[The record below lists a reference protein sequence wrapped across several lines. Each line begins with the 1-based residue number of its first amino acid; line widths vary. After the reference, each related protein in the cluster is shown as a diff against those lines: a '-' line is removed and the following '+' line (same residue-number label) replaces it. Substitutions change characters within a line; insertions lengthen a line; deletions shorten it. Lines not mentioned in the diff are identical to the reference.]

1 MREFMKY
8 DDPYKEAMRY
18 VDNAKEQLIHAGKDG
33 KFYVDDKYVRSACG
47 IAYSG
52 LLRGLDFLFDIRKV
66 QKQRGRKSIEYYR
79 SILGNM
85 DNKLLKHLNNGY
97 EILHRYG
104 YYDGGDK
111 IGNIEEGFDDA
122 LSIIATL
129 KPYSKNGLK

>member
-1 MREFMKY
+1 MKY

-111 IGNIEEGFDDA
+111 IDSIQSGFDDA
-122 LSIIATL
+122 ISIIAAL
-129 KPYSKNGLK
+129 KPYSKNGNN